1 VTFPLS
7 DPAATP
13 DPSTLSAAP
22 VETSGAAAPP
32 PAGPVATPGPA
43 VSPAVSG
50 ARVTFQHVSQAF
62 GVAREERQALVDVS
76 MDVPP
81 GAFVSLVGPSGC
93 GKTTLLNLVAGFVP
107 PTDGRVL
114 LDGAEVREPG
124 ADRAVVFQ
132 QPRLF
137 PWMSVRRNVEFGPRM
152 AGIAAAERRQIVDQ
166 QLALVGLSDVAER
179 APYELSGGMQQRAA
193 IARALAARPRVLLMD
208 EPFSALDALTRER
221 LQDELIAIWRR
232 TGVTILFVTHSV
244 DEAVYLSSRIV
255 VLSTH
260 PGRVLADVPAGFS
273 SAEGYEHSRRQREF
287 SELRDDLSTMLR
299 TTAFEA
305 LG

>member
-1 VTFPLS
+1 MWP
-7 DPAATP
+7 
-13 DPSTLSAAP
+13 
-22 VETSGAAAPP
+22 
-32 PAGPVATPGPA
+32 
-43 VSPAVSG
+43 
-50 ARVTFQHVSQAF
+50 
-62 GVAREERQALVDVS
+62 REERQALVDVS

-137 PWMSVRRNVEFGPRM
+137 PWMSVRRNVEFGRRM

-179 APYELSGGMQQRAA
+179 APYELSGGMNS
-193 IARALAARPRVLLMD
+193 ARPLPARWPRGRGSVTKS
-208 EPFSALDALTRER
+208 PSTS
-221 LQDELIAIWRR
+221 IASIR
-232 TGVTILFVTHSV
+232 TIHCSDG
-244 DEAVYLSSRIV
+244 
-255 VLSTH
+255 
-260 PGRVLADVPAGFS
+260 
-273 SAEGYEHSRRQREF
+273 
-287 SELRDDLSTMLR
+287 
-299 TTAFEA
+299 
-305 LG
+305 